1 MWYYIHICDSIYKYV
16 IVYITYIYIY
26 ISCIIYI
33 ITCIYICKYLI

>member
-16 IVYITYIYIY
+16 IVYITYIYIMY
-26 ISCIIYI
+26 YIYI